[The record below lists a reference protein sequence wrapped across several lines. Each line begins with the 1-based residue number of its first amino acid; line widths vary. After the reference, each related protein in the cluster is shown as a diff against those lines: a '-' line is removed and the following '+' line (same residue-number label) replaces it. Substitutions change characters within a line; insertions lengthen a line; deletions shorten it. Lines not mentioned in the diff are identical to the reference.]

1 MNLSS
6 RNLHPKKQINFPG
19 IDFMEAVE
27 IGGIEQALYFRG
39 KDIQNPVILFI
50 HGGPGQPEMVF
61 LHKFQYELEKEYTVV
76 QWDQRNSGKTFFMND
91 PDAILKTMSFEQ
103 SLKDAHEVTQYIKQK
118 LNKTKIIVLGH
129 SWGSVIG
136 TALAQTYP
144 HDYIAYISLGQVVS
158 FRENE
163 RIGFQKLLNAA
174 NAKGNKK
181 DIAAI
186 ESLAPYP
193 LETYDEKLKEKLLN
207 VRKYQAK
214 YGLVEGS
221 IKLLLAIMSSPHYSL
236 KDKSYF
242 GKDVL
247 RYQEPIMRFLFNE
260 CDVRNFGT
268 SYDIPVFY
276 IMGEQDFNTPYI
288 AAKEFFGEIT
298 APQKA
303 FFTVSDAG
311 HYVML
316 DNKTE
321 FSRVLLKEIR
331 PLLVSI

>member
-1 MNLSS
+1 MAFLSK
-6 RNLHPKKQINFPG
+6 RKRIETPG
-19 IDFMEAVE
+19 IDLMETVT
-27 IGGIEQALYFRG
+27 IGGISQALYFRG
-39 KDIQNPVILFI
+39 EDIQNPVILFI

-91 PDAILKTMSFEQ
+91 PETVLKTLSFEQ

-118 LNKTKIIVLGH
+118 LNKNQIIVLGH

-136 TALAQTYP
+136 TALVQTYQ
-144 HDYIAYISLGQVVS
+144 HDYIAYISLGQVVN

-163 RIGFQKLLNAA
+163 RMGFDKLLNAA

-186 ESLAPYP
+186 KSLAPYP

-207 VRKYQAK
+207 VRTYQAK
-214 YGLVEGS
+214 YGLAEGS
-221 IKLLLAIMSSPHYSL
+221 VKFLLAVMSSPHYSL
-236 KDKSYF
+236 KDKGYF

-260 CDVRNFGT
+260 CDVRDFGT

-276 IMGEQDFNTPYI
+276 IMGEQDFTTPYI
-288 AAKEFFGEIT
+288 AAKEYFGEIT

-303 FFTVSDAG
+303 FFSFSDAG
-311 HYVML
+311 HFVMM

-321 FSRVLLKEIR
+321 FCRVLLKEIK
-331 PLLVSI
+331 PLIYEG